1 MVRFSADF
9 EDTDLEDTGFE
20 DADEGHSF
28 HSATNTMGTPTINSD
43 FVQALAALSP
53 EAQAIVLTA
62 LSNQRPKHKLKDPD
76 PFDGKDNSLF
86 PQFEGKLRAKL
97 NVDGAAIGNESEQI
111 WYAFNLLKDDAAARI
126 HPWMHAYEDTAE
138 FTKAA
143 FLEQISFA
151 FKDHAIRDKA
161 IAKLN
166 TLRQGRR
173 SFQELLTEF
182 DRLLLEA
189 GGYGW
194 DDTVK
199 KGYLRAAINNE
210 LRERLI
216 TMDEA
221 ESYVDY
227 CGQVKRVGD
236 RIEEHKRIV
245 RSWPQNE
252 NRGQQSNRQPIMPRN
267 ANNSMPVV
275 EHMDW
280 EPTPAGQ
287 TRVNHTEVRRARWVS
302 EEERD
307 KRKKEGRC
315 LRCGALGH
323 LISKCPYRPA
333 ARPAQAANVVA
344 YEPELE
350 EPGKEELL

>member
-9 EDTDLEDTGFE
+9 EDTSEDT
-20 DADEGHSF
+20 DEEHSF
-28 HSATNTMGTPTINSD
+28 HSATNTMTTSTINTG

-53 EAQAIVLTA
+53 EAQAIVLA
-62 LSNQRPKHKLKDPD
+62 AMSNQRPKHKLKDPD

-86 PQFEGKLRAKL
+86 PQFEGKLKAKL

-126 HPWMHAYEDTAE
+126 HLWMDAYEETAE

-143 FLEQISFA
+143 FFEQIRFA

-194 DDTVK
+194 DDKVK

-210 LRERLI
+210 LREKLI

-252 NRGQQSNRQPIMPRN
+252 NRGQQSSRPPIVPRH
-267 ANNSMPVV
+267 SMPAV
-275 EHMDW
+275 ERMDW

-287 TRVNHTEVRRARWVS
+287 TRVNYTEVRRARWVS
-302 EEERD
+302 EEEKD

-333 ARPAQAANVVA
+333 ARPPQAANVA
-344 YEPELE
+344 TYGPELE

>member
-1 MVRFSADF
+1 MVTFSADF
-9 EDTDLEDTGFE
+9 EDSDFEDSDFE

-28 HSATNTMGTPTINSD
+28 HSATNTMTTPTINSD

-53 EAQAIVLTA
+53 EAQAIILTT
-62 LSNQRPKHKLKDPD
+62 LSNQRPKHKLKDPH

-97 NVDGAAIGNESEQI
+97 NVDGTAIGNESEQI

-126 HPWMHAYEDTAE
+126 HPWMNAYEDTPE

-143 FLEQISFA
+143 FLEQICFA

-189 GGYGW
+189 GGHGW

-199 KGYLRAAINNE
+199 KGYLRASINNE
-210 LRERLI
+210 LRERII

-227 CGQVKRVGD
+227 CGQIKRVGD

-252 NRGQQSNRQPIMPRN
+252 NRGQQNNRQPIVPRN
-267 ANNSMPVV
+267 SSAPVA
-275 EHMDW
+275 ERMDW
-280 EPTPAGQ
+280 EPTSASQ
-287 TRVNHTEVRRARWVS
+287 ARVSHTEVRRARWVS
-302 EEERD
+302 EEEKD
-307 KRKKEGRC
+307 KRRKEGRC
-315 LRCGALGH
+315 LRCGVLGH

-333 ARPAQAANVVA
+333 VRPPKAANVVA

-350 EPGKEELL
+350 ESGKEELL